1 MKKLTCEIGDKFGLW
16 TVTDNA
22 AITRGGH
29 TYVKVKCKCGKEEL
43 KCLSDL
49 ANGRTKSCRN
59 CAAQSRGKSLKI
71 GDKFKGW
78 TIIAGPRIHNSTQQ
92 WLAQCECGN
101 TRWFQPNEL
110 LNETR
115 CFKCRSC
122 MTSTRISTFVSN
134 KGAVGEL
141 TIGKYNKLKKSA
153 EKRNIPFT
161 VTIGFLWNLYL
172 KQNGVCAITGD
183 KIESVKKASLD
194 RIDSNKGYEE
204 HNVQWVT
211 YQANVSKH
219 IMNMNQLYEFCK
231 KVLNHANQQPSTPL
245 TKCEGSTTN
254 P

>member
-1 MKKLTCEIGDKFGLW
+1 MRRLTCNNGDTFDWW
-16 TVTDNA
+16 TVVDSTP
-22 AITRGGH
+22 ITKSGH

-49 ANGRTKSCRN
+49 TNGRTTKCRN
-59 CAAQSRGKSLKI
+59 CVAQSRGKILKI

-78 TIIAGPRIHNSTQQ
+78 TIISGPRIYHNTQQ

-101 TRWFQPNEL
+101 TRWFQSSEL
-110 LNETR
+110 LNENK
-115 CFKCRSC
+115 CFKCRNC
-122 MTSTRISTFVSN
+122 MITTRIATFISN

-153 EKRNIPFT
+153 ESRNISFT
-161 VTIGFLWNLYL
+161 VTVEFLWNLYI
-172 KQNGVCAITGD
+172 KQNGICAITGD
-183 KIESVKKASLD
+183 EIQSIKKASLD
-194 RIDSNKGYEE
+194 RIDSKKGYEE
-204 HNVQWVT
+204 GNVQWVT

-219 IMNMNQLYEFCK
+219 IMSMNQLYEFCK

-254 P
+254 G